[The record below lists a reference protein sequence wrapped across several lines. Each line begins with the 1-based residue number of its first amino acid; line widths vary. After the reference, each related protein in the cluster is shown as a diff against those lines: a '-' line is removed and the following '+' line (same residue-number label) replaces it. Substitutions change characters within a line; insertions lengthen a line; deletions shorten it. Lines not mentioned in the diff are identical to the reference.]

1 MLSVGGAR
9 TSLWSSSPPAGSN
22 DTMEAPR
29 KKAKTRPDDST
40 KGGAQTTTTAEQQI
54 AKLQAELERCKR
66 EKIEAEARHK
76 QVVRNLSDALEWAYS
91 VGTAPIDHWIEKG
104 HTEEYADAMEVL
116 LDRFKFI
123 VKELRTGTVGGRVSV
138 SFYLEDEDGREIAAD
153 HDDALMPYWKEFAN
167 ALVHWSEYHANGTTL
182 NLSIRRIETPDAVLD
197 VLHPAIKQSRVE
209 YVGFVSDGSTKTWK
223 LPEFIEDIIHTNH
236 QVTEVGFNSIGLS
249 KKAWMMMCNA
259 IRMRNAQRTHIM
271 SVVLQQCFVGGIRL
285 TCSMI
290 FSRPSLL
297 LELKGRSFCLK
308 EMGCPRVKRQ
318 S

>member
-1 MLSVGGAR
+1 M
-9 TSLWSSSPPAGSN
+9 
-22 DTMEAPR
+22 
-29 KKAKTRPDDST
+29 
-40 KGGAQTTTTAEQQI
+40 
-54 AKLQAELERCKR
+54 
-66 EKIEAEARHK
+66 
-76 QVVRNLSDALEWAYS
+76 VRNLSDALEWAYS

-138 SFYLEDEDGREIAAD
+138 SFYLEDEDGREIVAD